1 MVIQW
6 LKVFILFRK
15 WILEAKDY
23 LYSVK
28 TVLLPPCCCWTSL
41 FASYIHV
48 NHFHYYQFFMV
59 FMTFKMLNAPARIL
73 LGIKWNLYGYYL
85 CCCAALNSYVG
96 MVMVRAS
103 NIWYIQSLLV
113 WFMCSNKCRPFM
125 QFAYSEVV
133 FILYIHF
140 PLIQP
145 CLIGIQVKQKSPRF
159 IYIYDI
165 TLLIC

>member
-1 MVIQW
+1 MHLQGFYLESSETCMVITCAVVQPLILMWEW
-6 LKVFILFRK
+6 L
-15 WILEAKDY
+15 WLEP
-23 LYSVK
+23 L
-28 TVLLPPCCCWTSL
+28 
-41 FASYIHV
+41 
-48 NHFHYYQFFMV
+48 
-59 FMTFKMLNAPARIL
+59 TFDI
-73 LGIKWNLYGYYL
+73 Y
-85 CCCAALNSYVG
+85 
-96 MVMVRAS
+96 
-103 NIWYIQSLLV
+103 SLLV